1 MYKWIAAVAGFAMM
15 AFELVAARLLA
26 PTIGSSTFIWT
37 NVIGVI
43 MAALALG
50 YWLGGK
56 AADMRKR
63 EMDVVRLCFGV
74 AILVTVV
81 LVMHGPLIDV
91 ARSFSSDARVQ
102 GFVAALILFA
112 PTSVLIGMI
121 SPYLAKLAL
130 KTTAT
135 TGKTIAGLSTYNA
148 IGSILGTFLTGFFL
162 FGVIGSK
169 ATLVVVIV
177 AMLIVGWLVNP
188 HKKMWERII
197 LSLLIMAV
205 VGIATVPSGAGAISI
220 DTAIS
225 NYTVDTGVW
234 NETRREVTVLL
245 AGPGG
250 IQSASYV
257 HGEKDLVFWY
267 TQEIAAVV
275 KAAPKKGSIL
285 IIGGGAFSLP
295 EYLGRKYPEA
305 RVDVVEIDP
314 ELEGIAVEY
323 FRFEK
328 PDNVTVYAE
337 DARGYVNR
345 TDVQYDIVIMDAFS
359 DTNVPWQ
366 FVTREFGDG
375 VADLLNEKGIVILN
389 AITGLDG
396 DCSGIYDAEVMTYG
410 ERLSSVYMK
419 QQYEGS
425 TGIMNRI
432 FVFGSERL
440 ELEKY
445 ETVDISNLTPAYRDD
460 FAPIE
465 HLWQRCQSTRY

>member
-56 AADMRKR
+56 AADKRKR
-63 EMDVVRLCFGV
+63 EMDIVRLCFGV
-74 AILVTVV
+74 AILVTMV
-81 LVMHGPLIDV
+81 LVMHGPLIDL
-91 ARSFSSDARVQ
+91 ARSLSGDARIQ
-102 GFVAALILFA
+102 GLIAALILFA
-112 PTSVLIGMI
+112 PTSVLIGMV

-130 KTTAT
+130 KSTST

-162 FGVIGSK
+162 FGIIGSK
-169 ATLVVVIV
+169 ATLAVVIV
-177 AMLIVGWLVNP
+177 VMLVVGWLVNP
-188 HKKMWERII
+188 RKKMWERII
-197 LSLLIMAV
+197 LNLVVLAV
-205 VGIATVPSGAGAISI
+205 VGIVTVPHGAGAISI

-225 NYTVDTGVW
+225 NYTIDTGVW
-234 NETRREVTVLL
+234 NETKREVTVLL
-245 AGPGG
+245 AGPSG
-250 IQSASYV
+250 IQSASYNF
-257 HGEKDLVFWY
+257 GDKDLVFWY
-267 TQEIAAVV
+267 TQEIARVV
-275 KAAPKKGSIL
+275 EDAPAKDSIL

-295 EYLGRKYPEA
+295 EYLGREYPEA

-314 ELEGIAVEY
+314 ELEGIAAQY

-328 PDNVTVYAE
+328 PENVTVYAE
-337 DARGYVNR
+337 DARGYVSR
-345 TDVQYDIVIMDAFS
+345 TDAQYDVVIMDAFS

-375 VADLLNEKGIVILN
+375 IADLLSDEGVVILN
-389 AITGLDG
+389 AITGIDG
-396 DCSGIYDAEVMTYG
+396 GCKDMYEAEVMTYA
-410 ERLSSVYMK
+410 EKLSKVYMK

-425 TGIMNRI
+425 TGVMNRI
-432 FVFGSERL
+432 FAFSRQEL
-440 ELEKY
+440 ELEGY
-445 ETVDISNLTPAYRDD
+445 ELIDVSSFELAYHDD

-465 HLWQRCQSTRY
+465 HLWQRCQNTRK